1 MNFLT
6 KLKKAFK
13 PKIAPLATGTTA
25 LVLAGSTYAEGL
37 AAGAT
42 PAITAGSTDLT
53 TVGIAIITVVAGV
66 WVIKRVIALIR

>member
-13 PKIAPLATGTTA
+13 PKIVPVATGTTA
-25 LVLAGSTYAEGL
+25 LALAGSTYAEGL

-42 PAITAGSTDLT
+42 PAISAGTTDLQA
-53 TVGIAIITVVAGV
+53 VGIAIITVVAGV